1 MKIKSYLW
9 NLLAFSILSLAAVGC
24 SDDDDVT
31 PTPEPPAPVEN
42 LTLTLSV
49 ENVTAHGAD
58 LKVTPSDNN
67 QTYFADVAPAAMFE
81 GQADAALIE
90 MISSK
95 ISAADLKKGET
106 FFPASSMKLEA
117 KSDYVF
123 FALGYT
129 DGKVTSKLAKKMFST
144 LEAGD
149 DEKPEPG
156 VNPQVEFKVMAGAL
170 DGTGK
175 NSTVTLVAK
184 CTSQDATYAAVLIDT
199 QGVID
204 QAVAAGNTLEAIFD
218 ANEANAQIFDKS
230 WVDQMNLQDPESP
243 DGVVLSLNGAD
254 PDTRFDMMLDVK
266 NGKGGRTIKR
276 AECTTEARVTKVQ
289 LIDEAFFVANIWDFK
304 QDKQWNFKG
313 NKPMVIDFFATWCGP
328 CKMMAPIM
336 DKCSIDYDG
345 RVAFYQMD
353 VDQNTSVFQA
363 VCALAEHD
371 GAIPFFLFIDANG
384 NLTKLRGATDENY
397 FRSLVDSILEGAP
410 TPANPPIVT
419 LQSVFDAAQ
428 NGILYKMQCTTKDA
442 SYAAYCIALQEEL
455 DKIIADSQGQVT
467 IEQIMDIPD
476 NSHQLP
482 AEAIANMNGEGLQM
496 IFNQGQKGVSYS
508 FLLDVRNEGRGRVVK
523 RLDTLYEEI
532 KYEEGVTV
540 SNVRSDGLTIH
551 LEVPASVKASGNAVR
566 WNRTCLPMYNMLKI
580 NGMTDA
586 EMLLQNAGMMLT
598 ESGDI
603 FVDEEHSI
611 ATDPDTGEQ
620 YPIGDP
626 LVPGEP
632 VIFLAGE
639 FAWGEDQFGG
649 WGEGYYKWLFD
660 YDKWMADMG
669 GGMGGGGVMSAR
681 PGVVRAINENEAKYW
696 SGYYQALNLKTQEPA
711 HFDGKVKFSTVDLTP
726 IQGTLRFEPDNTVK
740 RYCVMLTDDATMN
753 NVMLPM
759 LDNKTEYLQWFTTSF
774 FAFQQLGVMA
784 YEGPT
789 DLNLSE
795 WAGELGPGMKFHIL
809 ITAMGDD
816 AGMLQ
821 NFSRHEV
828 VMPERTLPAPV
839 IEVKEVPSPETGK
852 IEPYEVWFNIK
863 KVQGEVL
870 RMKYAANYKRDFDY
884 MLTHGYDYYSL
895 VDQKGNELSNAD
907 LTKVNS
913 ASGLNVKFDVR
924 PFSTMTLSAVGYNSE
939 GLGSEAGWA
948 EATAAELPAAET
960 VNSSYFESLK
970 GDWTASAIISRYDYQ
985 TSSWVNDTEPT
996 KFKVSIKNS
1005 VCDFPEKLPEEIYAL
1020 YEGMTREQVDA
1031 MYQEFKERAKLYD
1044 ERLKRGNC
1052 LQCCGLGFDPKGRL
1066 DYKSPY
1072 DLFTST
1078 TYSASSTEGLF
1089 EDFGAKWYLKINADG
1104 TVSVPINVNYM
1115 NPLAAWSMKY
1125 GRKDT
1130 YYLVGIGDK
1139 DFVGMTKLPQDKW
1152 DEFPVE
1158 VSADNKTITIK
1169 PIVRPDSKGVETTYY
1184 PSVMNYMQSYRP
1196 IDAGK
1201 IVSEITLTKGWTEP
1215 APVAISRNI
1224 KYAAPEIESANGVQ
1238 FKEKNYSLLM
1248 RTFFKKEPAKV
1259 FKKVV
1264 STQLNGKEI
1273 AAKMDEL
1280 VRETSARL
1288 KSIHEKNVVQRE
1300 ALEMTNAADGGV
1312 VELTPLMLNKEY
1324 LPEMRGECG
1333 DHALVL
1339 TVEKLNGNIHTLP
1352 GKFLE

>member
-1 MKIKSYLW
+1 MRIKFYLW
-9 NLLAFSILSLAAVGC
+9 NLLAFFILSLSAAGC

-31 PTPEPPAPVEN
+31 PAPEPPVPAEK

-81 GQADAALIE
+81 GQTDAALIE

-95 ISAADLKKGET
+95 ISAADLKKGES

-129 DGKVTSKLAKKMFST
+129 DGKVTSKLFREMFST
-144 LEAGD
+144 LKEG
-149 DEKPEPG
+149 DEKPDPEPG
-156 VNPQVEFKVMAGAL
+156 VNPQVEFTVQAGAL

-175 NSTVTLVAK
+175 NSTVTLIAK
-184 CTSQDATYAAVLIDT
+184 CTSQDATYAAVLIDA

-204 QAVAAGNTLEAIFD
+204 EAVAAGNSLEAIVD
-218 ANEANAQIFDKS
+218 ANGANMQRFEKG
-230 WVDQMNLQDPESP
+230 WLDQMNLKDPESP

-254 PDTRFDMMLDVK
+254 PDTRFDMLLDVK
-266 NGKGGRTIKR
+266 NDKGGRTVKR
-276 AECTTEARVTKVQ
+276 AECTTESRVTKVQ
-289 LIDEAFFVANIWDFK
+289 LIDEAFFVSNIWDFK
-304 QDKQWNFKG
+304 SERQWKYKG

-328 CKMMAPIM
+328 CKMMAPIL

-345 RVAFYQMD
+345 RASFYQMD
-353 VDQNTSVFQA
+353 VEQNRAVFEA
-363 VCALAEHD
+363 VCAMAEHD
-371 GAIPFFLFIDANG
+371 GSIPFFLFVTSEG
-384 NLTKLRGATDENY
+384 KLTKLVGATNEDY

-410 TPANPPIVT
+410 APVNPPVVS
-419 LQSVFDAAQ
+419 LYAAFDPAQ
-428 NGILYKMQCTTKDA
+428 NGILYQMKCSSQDA
-442 SYAAYCIALQEEL
+442 SYAAYCIATQEDL
-455 DKIIADSQGQVT
+455 DRIITESQVS

-482 AEAIANMNGEGLQM
+482 AEAVASMNGEGLQM
-496 IFNQGQKGVSYS
+496 VFNQGTKGVAYS

-523 RLDTLYEEI
+523 RVDTRYEEV

-540 SNVRSDGLTIH
+540 SNVRPDGLTIH
-551 LEVPASVKASGNAVR
+551 MEIPAAVKERGNAIR
-566 WNRTCLPMYNMLKI
+566 WNRSCLPMYNMLKM
-580 NGMTDA
+580 NGVTDA
-586 EMLLQNAGMMLT
+586 ELLLQNAGLVLT
-598 ESGDI
+598 ESGDLFI
-603 FVDEEHSI
+603 DEEHSM

-632 VIFLAGE
+632 VIFLSGE
-639 FAWGEDQFGG
+639 FGWGEDQFGG
-649 WGEGYYKWLFD
+649 WGEGYYKWMFD
-660 YDKWMADMG
+660 YDRWMAD
-669 GGMGGGGVMSAR
+669 MGGGGVMSAR
-681 PGVVRAINENEAKYW
+681 PGVVRAINEAEAKYW
-696 SGYYQALNLKTQEPA
+696 NGYYEARNFMTKQPG
-711 HFDGKVKFSTVDLTP
+711 HFDGQVKFSTVDMTP
-726 IQGTLRFEPDNTVK
+726 IQGTLRFEPDKTVK
-740 RYCVMLTDDATMN
+740 RYCVMLTDDATLN
-753 NVMLPM
+753 DIMLPM

-789 DLNLSE
+789 DLNLSD

-839 IEVKEVPSPETGK
+839 VEVKEVPSPETGK

-863 KVQGEVL
+863 KVEGEVL

-913 ASGLNVKFDVR
+913 AEGLNVKFDVR

-939 GLGSEAGWA
+939 GLGSKAGWA

-960 VNSSYFESLK
+960 VNSPYFESLK

-985 TSSWVNDTEPT
+985 TSAWVNDAEPT

-1005 VCDFPEKLPEEIYAL
+1005 VCDFPEKLPEEIYGL
-1020 YEGMTREQVDA
+1020 YKGMTREQVDA

-1104 TVSVPINVNYM
+1104 KVSVPINVNYM

-1130 YYLVGIGDK
+1130 YYLVGIGEK

-1158 VSADNKTITIK
+1158 VSADSKTITIK
-1169 PIVRPDSKGVETTYY
+1169 PIVRPDSKGVQTTYY

-1215 APVAISRNI
+1215 ASTTMNRNI
-1224 KYAAPEIESANGVQ
+1224 KYAAPEMESANGVQ
-1238 FKEKNYSLLM
+1238 FKEKNYSLLK

-1259 FKKVV
+1259 FKKVRC
-1264 STQLNGKEI
+1264 TQLNGEQI
-1273 AAKMDEL
+1273 SAKVDEL

-1288 KSIHEKNVVQRE
+1288 KSIHEKNVVRRE
-1300 ALEMTNAADGGV
+1300 ALERMNAADGGL
-1312 VELTPLMLNKEY
+1312 VELTPLMLNKDY
-1324 LPEMRGECG
+1324 LPEMRGEGG

-1339 TVEKLNGNIHTLP
+1339 KAEKLNGNIHTLP